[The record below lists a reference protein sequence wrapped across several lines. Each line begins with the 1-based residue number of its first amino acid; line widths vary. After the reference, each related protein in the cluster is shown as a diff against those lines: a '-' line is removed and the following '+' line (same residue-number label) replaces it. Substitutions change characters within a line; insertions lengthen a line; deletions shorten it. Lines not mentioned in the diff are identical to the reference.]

1 MRGLAL
7 HQYVAGSDYESSLTQ
22 NQSRSTV
29 GCRVHVVQTATN
41 VRGCDRNQKQRRRA
55 TLARFD
61 RIPLAF
67 ALCGSAD
74 LRSWTATR
82 TACPCV
88 SPSRS
93 EGNRTRQWQ
102 MARVL
107 SQKKAVG
114 RLSAD
119 PQEASTC
126 SWNRSFCAR
135 RRSTSGSAWS
145 MCYRNRLPRRS
156 AALRARFLRCVLS
169 PHALEKKLASAC
181 VSQRS

>member
-1 MRGLAL
+1 MNENARVSRDDAVFGSVGPLLATAVQLYGLL
-7 HQYVAGSDYESSLTQ
+7 CSM
-22 NQSRSTV
+22 
-29 GCRVHVVQTATN
+29 
-41 VRGCDRNQKQRRRA
+41 VRGWHRNQKQRRRA

-74 LRSWTATR
+74 LRSYMGAR

-88 SPSRS
+88 RPSKF

-102 MARVL
+102 MAGTPD
-107 SQKKAVG
+107 QKNAVG

-119 PQEASTC
+119 PAEASTC

-135 RRSTSGSAWS
+135 RRSTAGSTWS

-169 PHALEKKLASAC
+169 PHALEKKLASAG
-181 VSQRS
+181 VSHRP